1 MIFRSLSIGYKV
13 CDSGELKGN
22 LMNRNE
28 EFYTLKGYQIQE
40 GGELTTAMEDY
51 LEMICRLTEEEE
63 TVRVGELSRRL
74 HVKPSSVTKMLQQLD
89 HTGYIRA
96 EKYGFVH
103 LTEKGREAGRYLLYR
118 HRVIEGFLCVLNR
131 SQDQLEQAEK
141 IEHFL
146 DRQTVENLD
155 VLTGLLK
162 DEKGPW
168 QVLSS

>member
-1 MIFRSLSIGYKV
+1 
-13 CDSGELKGN
+13 
-22 LMNRNE
+22 MNRNE

-51 LEMICRLTEEEE
+51 LEMICRLAEEEAQ
-63 TVRVGELSRRL
+63 VRVGELSKRL
-74 HVKPSSVTKMLQQLD
+74 HVKPSSVTKMLRQLD

-96 EKYGFVH
+96 EKYGLVH

-118 HRVIEGFLCVLNR
+118 HGVIERFLCALNR

-146 DRQTVENLD
+146 DRETVAHLD
-155 VLTGLLK
+155 ALTDLLK
-162 DEKGPW
+162 EKNGPW
-168 QVLSS
+168 QLPSG